1 LKDTEYHVP
10 VLLEESIGLLLENKD
25 TTASNIYVDCTLGGG
40 GYTEEI
46 LKRTD
51 DRVNVV
57 AVDRDINSIEYCKKR
72 LERFK
77 DRIVYCCDNF
87 ANISDIIRNSQVY
100 KSNMKISGIVLD
112 LGLSSY
118 QLDHEEGFSYLR
130 DTGLDMRADK
140 TQELQAKDVLNEYT
154 EKELLKIF
162 KGYGELRYNRQIT
175 RDIIG
180 YRKVRRFERTSEL
193 VDLLKKKIPFRYV
206 NKDLSK
212 IFQALRIAVNDELKN
227 LEKVLNDSVL
237 FLDQGGRIAAICYHS
252 LEDRIVKNF
261 FRSNKELK
269 VLTKKPVTASN
280 AEIESNPKA
289 RSAKLRTAEKIQ

>member
-1 LKDTEYHVP
+1 M
-10 VLLEESIGLLLENKD
+10 LEESISSILENKD
-25 TTASNIYVDCTLGGG
+25 STASKIYVDCTLGGG

-51 DRVNVV
+51 DGVNVI
-57 AVDRDINSIEYCKKR
+57 AIDRDINSIEYCKKR
-72 LERFK
+72 LERYK

-87 ANISDIIRNSQVY
+87 ANVSEILINSQVY
-100 KSNMKISGIVLD
+100 KTNKKISGIVLD

-118 QLDHEEGFSYLR
+118 QIDQEEGFSYLR

-140 TQELQAKDVLNEYT
+140 TQELQAKDILNGYSEI
-154 EKELLKIF
+154 ELLKIF
-162 KGYGELRYNRQIT
+162 KEYGELKYNKQIT

-180 YRKVRRFERTSEL
+180 YRKEKKFERTSEL
-193 VDLLKKKIPFRYV
+193 VDLLKKKIPFKYV

-212 IFQALRIAVNDELKN
+212 IFQALRIAVNNELEN

-237 FLDQGGRIAAICYHS
+237 FLEQGGRIAAISYHS

-261 FRSNKELK
+261 IRSNKELK
-269 VLTKKPVTASN
+269 ALTKKPVTASK
-280 AEIESNPKA
+280 AEIKLNSKA
-289 RSAKLRTAEKIQ
+289 RSAKLRAAEKI

>member
-1 LKDTEYHVP
+1 MKDTEYHVP
-10 VLLEESIGLLLENKD
+10 VLLEESISSLLENKD
-25 TTASNIYVDCTLGGG
+25 RTASNIYVDCTLGGG

-51 DRVNVV
+51 DRVNVI
-57 AVDRDINSIEYCKKR
+57 AIDRDINSIEYCRKKQ
-72 LERFK
+72 ERFK
-77 DRIVYCCDNF
+77 DRVVYYCDNF
-87 ANISDIIRNSQVY
+87 ANISDILRNSQVY
-100 KSNMKISGIVLD
+100 KTNMKISGIVLD

-140 TQELQAKDVLNEYT
+140 TQELQAKDVLNKYSEI
-154 EKELLKIF
+154 ELLKIF
-162 KGYGELRYNRQIT
+162 KRYGELKYNKQIT

-180 YRKVRRFERTSEL
+180 YRQEKRFERTSEL
-193 VDLLKKKIPFRYV
+193 VDILKKKIPFKYV

-212 IFQALRIAVNDELKN
+212 IFQALRIAVNDELEN

-237 FLDQGGRIAAICYHS
+237 FLEQGGRIAAISYHS

-261 FRSNKELK
+261 FRSNREIRT
-269 VLTKKPVTASN
+269 VTKKPVTASK
-280 AEIESNPKA
+280 AEIELNSKA
-289 RSAKLRTAEKIQ
+289 RSAKLRMAEKI